1 MATKFA
7 SIYKQE
13 LKSKG
18 ALSSMG
24 SAVLKSA
31 RERMDVRNIFFGGK
45 GMLSATGQKI
55 FGRGYSALSSGGVT
69 AASNSQMAAQSAA
82 TGELISSN
90 ERQEA
95 LLRVVAKNT
104 FNMNMM
110 ARDMNITRQNI
121 ATMTRLAAGKAS
133 QSQDAM
139 WYDVKT
145 RNQAIDSLGRK
156 SEGSSKKSPSRAE
169 GSSII
174 GNLFSGLGSILGGVA
189 SFGGS
194 VITGALGIIS
204 RVSPILGII
213 ALLAGG
219 YVIKEIS
226 KVINFNEITTSIKE
240 SISKFLGIDTKSEK
254 GFFQQWME
262 KLDEKF
268 DTKKFTE
275 IYGTISKTITERFGP
290 QIDIIG
296 QSIQRATNITLAYS
310 KAAFETLAD
319 SFIGIGEAV
328 GYLLNE
334 FFESNKGKIFAAIA
348 LGAMG
353 PNALRSLQT
362 AAITTLFTSIAG
374 AIGDAAGEESRGD
387 LQELIKNLDI
397 KIEKQS
403 QSKDAA
409 QRIAVPG
416 LIQKRDELKA
426 RLNKKQ
432 KEFEDKLF
440 GRDKPSFSDRL
451 TANLARVDPALVGAD
466 YEGGSNFGTT
476 GNFRMMGP
484 DYGGGSNFGT
494 TGNFGKETA
503 PTQILSKLM
512 RINDVGVI
520 SSLFGDRENPQK
532 PGERQFHRGV
542 DIALPRNTPLEALTD
557 GKVIAAQFHDAS
569 GNMISIEDANG
580 NVFTYKHLE
589 SLGVVKGDTVRR
601 GQVIGKS
608 GKSGYASTGPHL
620 HLEVKDKQGNYRSP
634 TLQEVQDAIT
644 KGQRVGAASVD
655 NVDLSRASML
665 PDTGG
670 GTTII
675 APQNTTVAPGGA
687 SQGFAGAIDAEAMYL
702 FTSRMG

>member
-226 KVINFNEITTSIKE
+226 KVINFNEIMTSIKE

>member
-55 FGRGYSALSSGGVT
+55 FGRGYSALSSGGVA

-226 KVINFNEITTSIKE
+226 KVINFNEIMTSIKE

-290 QIDIIG
+290 QIEIIG

-353 PNALRSLQT
+353 PNALRSLQG
-362 AAITTLFTSIAG
+362 AAITGLFTSIAG

-387 LQELIKNLDI
+387 LQQLIKNLDI

-403 QSKDAA
+403 QSKIAA
-409 QRIAVPG
+409 ERIAVPG

-426 RLNKKQ
+426 KLNKKQ

-503 PTQILSKLM
+503 PTQILKNM
-512 RINDVGVI
+512 RINDAGFV
-520 SSLFGDRENPQK
+520 SSLFGHRENPFK
-532 PGERQFHRGV
+532 PGSGEMVFHRGV

-557 GKVIAAQFHDAS
+557 GEVIAAKFHTGS
-569 GNMISIEDANG
+569 GNYISIKDANG
-580 NVFTYKHLE
+580 NVFTYKHLQ
-589 SLGVVKGDTVRR
+589 SLEVKEGDKVRR
-601 GQVIGKS
+601 GQLIGKS
-608 GKSGYASTGPHL
+608 GSTGASTGPHL

-634 TLQEVQDAIT
+634 TLEELQNAIT
-644 KGQRVGAASVD
+644 KGQKVGAASVD
-655 NVDLSRASML
+655 YVDLSRASML

-675 APQNTTVAPGGA
+675 APQNTTVTSGGA
-687 SQGFAGAIDAEAMYL
+687 TQGFAGVIDTAAVYEL
-702 FTSRMG
+702 FT